1 MFCLVR
7 NQCSVT
13 CGVGQAERIVG
24 CRMENGSVVE
34 SAFCAGQERP
44 PSIQQCFEHPCPT
57 EPPTTISTVPPTTQ
71 QPPTTALAPTSAVPM
86 ATALAGYRPQP
97 LEIHIDPAL
106 NSLDPADWNPES
118 NDIPRII
125 ATWRTGT
132 WGQVLKLNFPNQN
145 FVF

>member
-1 MFCLVR
+1 MDGFSFPFCLIR

-34 SAFCAGQERP
+34 SGFCSGQERP
-44 PSIQQCFEHPCPT
+44 PSVQQCFEHPCPT
-57 EPPTTISTVPPTTQ
+57 EPPTTVSTVPPTTQ
-71 QPPTTALAPTSAVPM
+71 QPSTTALAPTSAAPI

-97 LEIHIDPAL
+97 LEIHIIDPAL
-106 NSLDPADWNPES
+106 NSLDPSEWNPES
-118 NDIPRII
+118 NVIPSIV

-132 WGQVLKLNFPNQN
+132 WGQVNNQN
-145 FVF
+145 